1 MSQNS
6 FSSEH
11 SDRFSHSTSRAQ
23 MLPGSSTQTA
33 FPGVFILV
41 SQERPGEPP
50 FTYSEWLETDPDQ
63 SWYWMPDWQAAEQEA
78 EEDFRAGRYQR
89 FAVMDDF
96 IGSLRDLMAE
106 A

>member
-23 MLPGSSTQTA
+23 MLPGPSTQA
-33 FPGVFILV
+33 ALPGAFILV
-41 SQERPGEPP
+41 SRECPGEPP
-50 FTYSEWLETDPDQ
+50 FTCDEWLETDPDQ
-63 SWYWMPDWQAAEQEA
+63 SWYWTPGWQAAEQEA
-78 EEDFRAGRYQR
+78 EEDFRIGSYQR
-89 FAVMDDF
+89 FATMDDF
-96 IGSLRDLMAE
+96 IDSLRDLMAE